1 MLGMQDMEQHT
12 QLDTT
17 QENSKRTN
25 CDTTL
30 LDDVGVPCAL
40 MCMLAAGVSI
50 VVQAMALCCSWG
62 AVVCLRVVDSP
73 YTGMLCSRTWNIV
86 QYSNPP

>member
-17 QENSKRTN
+17 QENSERTN

-40 MCMLAAGVSI
+40 MCMLAARVSI
-50 VVQAMALCCSWG
+50 VVQAMALCCSCG
-62 AVVCLRVVDSP
+62 AVVCLRVVDYP
-73 YTGMLCSRTWNIV
+73 YMGMLRSRTWQV
-86 QYSNPP
+86 LQ